1 MNILY
6 MYIVYIYLLFVACIF
21 VISSIA
27 RSLFQVNLMFNYA
40 IIEIFVTVSPVF
52 HQLVVTELLGNKV
65 QSSFRANLVPLNF
78 EFGAKNSSCFN
89 VVYISLI
96 FVKLDTL
103 KN

>member
-6 MYIVYIYLLFVACIF
+6 MYIVYIYLLFVVCIF

-27 RSLFQVNLMFNYA
+27 RSLFQYA
-40 IIEIFVTVSPVF
+40 IIEIFATVSPVF

-78 EFGAKNSSCFN
+78 ESGAKKSSCFN

-96 FVKLDTL
+96 FV
-103 KN
+103 